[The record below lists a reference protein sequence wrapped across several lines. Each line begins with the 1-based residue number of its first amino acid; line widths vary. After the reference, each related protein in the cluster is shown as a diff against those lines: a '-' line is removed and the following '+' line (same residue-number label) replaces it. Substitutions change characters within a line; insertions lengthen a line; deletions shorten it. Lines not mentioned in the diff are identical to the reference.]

1 MDIILKFL
9 QDNIISLSFLATAIV
24 GIVNFYQFVA
34 TRKDE
39 QRQRDYYNYHSL
51 IERLNLPEDGTGH
64 PLLDKQKSAV
74 FELRYYSK
82 YKTLTHDILSG
93 WIPRVKGSGLAKLMK
108 ETLEELG
115 VPYDARF
122 K

>member
-39 QRQRDYYNYHSL
+39 QRQRDYHNYHSL
-51 IERLNLPEDGTGH
+51 IERLNLPEAGTGY

-82 YKTLTHDILSG
+82 YKMLTHDILSE
-93 WIPRVKGSGLAKLMK
+93 WIPKVKESGLDKFMK
-108 ETLEELG
+108 ETLKELG
-115 VPYDARF
+115 VPYDTQP